1 MSIVNLKD
9 FKYTNNKHV
18 NSYRVNCEETPYT
31 RKQLLSELPKYKD
44 FMQNFNCSID
54 ELCDILSLYGITDN
68 DLFEY
73 SIYGTHLIG
82 KDYIYTSKFVPCGW
96 NAFSEEKKYYDLYIT
111 CNTYASLAL
120 NTAANEIIKRRF
132 PYLTLP
138 PFTKVT
144 KRFNDNIKN
153 LPKTLNAKIESID
166 KSILFDND
174 LTIGDLIK
182 LYSDENYADS
192 TIEKP
197 LYAVYSDW
205 GDIFITIDGNKGGWS
220 LYLKYSDLAN
230 NDWKAIEE
238 RKINSVCL
246 YDENGEQIKGEWF
259 NGKQKDA
266 PYFNHPLVKELKKI
280 LLIY

>member
-9 FKYTNNKHV
+9 FKCTNNKHV
-18 NSYRVNCEETPYT
+18 NVYRVNCEETPYT

-54 ELCDILSLYGITDN
+54 ELCDILSLYCITDN

-82 KDYIYTSKFVPCGW
+82 KDYIYTSKFVHCGW
-96 NAFSEEKKYYDLYIT
+96 GELKEEKKYYDLYIT
-111 CNTYASLAL
+111 CNTYASLEL
-120 NTAANEIIKRRF
+120 NTVANEIVKRRF

-138 PFTKVT
+138 PFARVT
-144 KRFNDNIKN
+144 KRFNDNIKKM
-153 LPKTLNAKIESID
+153 PKTLNAKIESID
-166 KSILFDND
+166 KSIFFDND

-182 LYSDENYADS
+182 LYTDKNYADS

-197 LYAVYSDW
+197 LYAVYSDS